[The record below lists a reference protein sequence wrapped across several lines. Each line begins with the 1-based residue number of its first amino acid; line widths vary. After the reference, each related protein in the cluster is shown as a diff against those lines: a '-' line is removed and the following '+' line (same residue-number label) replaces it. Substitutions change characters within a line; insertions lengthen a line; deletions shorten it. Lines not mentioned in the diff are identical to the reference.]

1 MKYLTIFQLDDFES
15 ATSFAS
21 KKDAT
26 EHIKACATAA
36 KTKAFENKESGSY
49 LLEIT
54 TKDGKSHE
62 LKATIKPVDTNI
74 KYELTYEKNGQAE
87 ETTYYTTRKAAVDQ
101 AKKILDELGYD
112 AAPAENR
119 AGKWAINNPEQ
130 NLTVNLS
137 AKLVVMGSEDENV
150 VASYDSADMQSF
162 CKNFDQEVTTLAA
175 ANQVENAELLKAG
188 RKKGLIN
195 LGVGAAIA
203 IVGALISYASYSNAK
218 PGQTYTVYTGIIAI
232 GVIDAVC
239 GLYYLINP
247 KATLPKDKKKK

>member
-1 MKYLTIFQLDDFES
+1 
-15 ATSFAS
+15 
-21 KKDAT
+21 
-26 EHIKACATAA
+26 
-36 KTKAFENKESGSY
+36 
-49 LLEIT
+49 
-54 TKDGKSHE
+54 
-62 LKATIKPVDTNI
+62 
-74 KYELTYEKNGQAE
+74 
-87 ETTYYTTRKAAVDQ
+87 
-101 AKKILDELGYD
+101 
-112 AAPAENR
+112 
-119 AGKWAINNPEQ
+119 
-130 NLTVNLS
+130 
-137 AKLVVMGSEDENV
+137 MGSEDENV
-150 VASYDSADMQSF
+150 VASYDSADMQAF

-175 ANQVENAELLKAG
+175 ANQVENAELLKSG